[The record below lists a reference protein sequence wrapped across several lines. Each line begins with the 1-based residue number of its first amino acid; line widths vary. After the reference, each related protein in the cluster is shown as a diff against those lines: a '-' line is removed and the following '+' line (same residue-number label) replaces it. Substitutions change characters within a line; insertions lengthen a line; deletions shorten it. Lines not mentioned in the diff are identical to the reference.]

1 MTTSPPPK
9 RIVVI
14 GGGISGLCAAYE
26 ASRNAA
32 RVPGGLEVIVL
43 EAAAEVGGKARS
55 IADDGWLV
63 EAGPTGYLD
72 NEPEFDALLQDAG
85 LADRKVEADP
95 AAARRYLLHGR
106 LREVKAHP
114 LKFAASGLLGPGGLL
129 RIAREP
135 FVPAV
140 SPDEAARESIWDFA
154 ARRLGR
160 QAADRLIAPMV
171 LGVVAGDARQLSL
184 QACFPKLADL
194 ERRHGSLIRGMLA
207 TRKSRSRDQ
216 RFATGPS
223 GKLVSFADGLQWV
236 TKALADKSGFEVR
249 CGARVGAIDTEG
261 HVGAGTGCQTGP
273 DRGSPSGAGPDAEPR
288 FRVFIEGDGEP
299 IPADAVIAA
308 GESFANAALIEE
320 IAPRAAEALHEI
332 ATPPVAVVALGFGP
346 EVAARFPTGFGVLIP
361 RDQGFRILGCIW
373 DSQLFAGRS
382 PDGHLLA
389 RAMLGGGIDPE
400 AGAVSDEQL
409 IGLAAEEVGRIFDIA
424 VAPVYTRVANWP
436 RAIPQY
442 DLDHMTR
449 LARVDTAL
457 EWAPGLFLAGN
468 GLHGVAFS
476 KSAVTG
482 IRQGRAAVAWL
493 GQGRAEGSVAQ
504 PTQLSGPSS
513 GDLA

>member
-1 MTTSPPPK
+1 MPRRTSPK
-9 RIVVI
+9 RLVVV

-26 ASRNAA
+26 ASRNAE
-32 RVPGGLEVIVL
+32 RVPGGLEIIVM

-55 IADDGWLV
+55 IVDGGWLV

-72 NEPEFDALLQDAG
+72 NEPEFDALLQEAG
-85 LADRKVEADP
+85 LAESKLEADQ

-135 FVPAV
+135 FIPAC
-140 SPDEAARESIWDFA
+140 SPEDAERESIWDFA
-154 ARRLGR
+154 ARRLGP

-207 TRKSRSRDQ
+207 TRKSRSSDQ
-216 RFATGPS
+216 QFATGPS

-236 TKALADKSGFEVR
+236 TKALADKPGFEVR
-249 CGARVGAIDTEG
+249 CGARVRALEADDG
-261 HVGAGTGCQTGP
+261 
-273 DRGSPSGAGPDAEPR
+273 
-288 FRVFIEGDGEP
+288 FRVVVEGDGEP
-299 IPADAVIAA
+299 ISADAVIAA
-308 GESFANAALIEE
+308 GESFANADLVGGIVPEVAAALRE
-320 IAPRAAEALHEI
+320 IV
-332 ATPPVAVVALGFGP
+332 TPPVAVVALGFGP

-361 RDQGFRILGCIW
+361 RDQGYRILGCIW

-382 PDGHLLA
+382 PDGHLLV

-400 AGAVSDEQL
+400 AGALSDDQL
-409 IGLAAEEVGRIFDIA
+409 IGLARQEIGRIFNIDS
-424 VAPVYTRVANWP
+424 APMYARAASWP

-442 DLDHMTR
+442 DLDHM
-449 LARVDTAL
+449 ARISRVEAAL
-457 EWAPGLFLAGN
+457 RPVPGLFLAGN
-468 GLHGVAFS
+468 GLRGVAFS
-476 KSAVTG
+476 KSAATG

-493 GQGRAEGSVAQ
+493 GETPR
-504 PTQLSGPSS
+504 
-513 GDLA
+513 

>member
-1 MTTSPPPK
+1 MTK
-9 RIVVI
+9 RLVVI

-26 ASRNAA
+26 ASRSAA
-32 RVPGGLEVIVL
+32 NVPGGLEVIVL

-55 IADDGWLV
+55 IVDDGWLV

-72 NEPEFDALLQDAG
+72 NEPELDALLQDAG

-135 FVPAV
+135 FVPAA

-154 ARRLGR
+154 ARRLGP

-194 ERRHGSLIRGMLA
+194 ESKHGSLIRGMLA

-223 GKLVSFADGLQWV
+223 GKLVSFAAGLQWV
-236 TKALADKSGFEVR
+236 TRAIGDKPGFEVR
-249 CGARVGAIDTEG
+249 CGARVQRLEMNHAPRADAATN
-261 HVGAGTGCQTGP
+261 VGASDEQ
-273 DRGSPSGAGPDAEPR
+273 RSGRSRSSNPR
-288 FRVFIEGDGEP
+288 FRVVVEGDAEP
-299 IPADAVIAA
+299 IPADAVVAA
-308 GESFANAALIEE
+308 GESFANAEIVAGIVPEVAAAL
-320 IAPRAAEALHEI
+320 REI

-346 EVAARFPTGFGVLIP
+346 AVAARFPTGFGVLIP
-361 RDQGFRILGCIW
+361 RDQGYRILGCIW

-382 PDGHLLA
+382 PDGHLLV

-400 AGAVSDEQL
+400 AGALSDEEL
-409 IGLAAEEVGRIFDIA
+409 VGLAGEEIGRIFDIDS
-424 VAPVYTRVANWP
+424 APVYTRVANWP

-442 DLDHMTR
+442 DLDHMAR
-449 LARVDTAL
+449 LSTVEAGLVA
-457 EWAPGLFLAGN
+457 APGLFLAGN

-482 IRQGRAAVAWL
+482 IRQARAAVAWL
-493 GQGRAEGSVAQ
+493 EETPG
-504 PTQLSGPSS
+504 
-513 GDLA
+513 